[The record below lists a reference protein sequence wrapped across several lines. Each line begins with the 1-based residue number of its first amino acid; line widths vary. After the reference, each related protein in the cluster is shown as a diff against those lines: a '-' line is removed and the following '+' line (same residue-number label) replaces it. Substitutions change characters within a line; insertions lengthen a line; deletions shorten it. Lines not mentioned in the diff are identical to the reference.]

1 MTFTA
6 ITNTVVILIFFFYHY
21 YHRYSHHLL
30 LPSPLLFFPLL
41 SSPLRFVLFPFSS
54 LLFSPFLFSHFAAL
68 KITASKVTLAIR
80 IDSYQNGFDC
90 TEGLKL
96 KSDLEDKLEK
106 LQEPS
111 KCKTKKALPI
121 PEEKKRSKRGGK
133 RVKKMKERYA
143 VTDLQSQQNKMSF
156 SAIDGEYGDSAM
168 GVDKGMVGSKDS
180 GRLRAPQKKE
190 SKVGLSKKQKI
201 AVVCTYIHSYIIFSS
216 SK

>member
-1 MTFTA
+1 M
-6 ITNTVVILIFFFYHY
+6 I
-21 YHRYSHHLL
+21 
-30 LPSPLLFFPLL
+30 
-41 SSPLRFVLFPFSS
+41 FSS
-54 LLFSPFLFSHFAAL
+54 YPTAL
-68 KITASKVTLAIR
+68 KIVSSKVILAVR

-90 TEGLKL
+90 SEGMKL
-96 KSDLEDKLEK
+96 KRDLEDKLEK
-106 LQEPS
+106 IQEPS

-156 SAIDGEYGDSAM
+156 SAVDGEYGDSAM

-180 GRLRAPQKKE
+180 GRLRAPMKKE

-201 AVVCTYIHSYIIFSS
+201 AVRTYINDILI
-216 SK
+216 

>member
-1 MTFTA
+1 M
-6 ITNTVVILIFFFYHY
+6 
-21 YHRYSHHLL
+21 
-30 LPSPLLFFPLL
+30 
-41 SSPLRFVLFPFSS
+41 
-54 LLFSPFLFSHFAAL
+54 
-68 KITASKVTLAIR
+68 
-80 IDSYQNGFDC
+80 
-90 TEGLKL
+90 KL

-201 AVVCTYIHSYIIFSS
+201 AVVCSNIYASIIFSL